1 MRRPQTILEIT
12 KKAIFPQVMN
22 KSIIYNV
29 FKDIINHREKINRV
43 VVLAI
48 ELSLKRLNTETTDET
63 F

>member
-29 FKDIINHREKINRV
+29 FKVIINHREKINRV

-48 ELSLKRLNTETTDET
+48 ELSLKPLNTETTDET

>member
-1 MRRPQTILEIT
+1 MEIT

-22 KSIIYNV
+22 KFIIYNV

>member
-1 MRRPQTILEIT
+1 
-12 KKAIFPQVMN
+12 MN
-22 KSIIYNV
+22 KSIIYNI

-48 ELSLKRLNTETTDET
+48 ELSLKPLNTETTDET